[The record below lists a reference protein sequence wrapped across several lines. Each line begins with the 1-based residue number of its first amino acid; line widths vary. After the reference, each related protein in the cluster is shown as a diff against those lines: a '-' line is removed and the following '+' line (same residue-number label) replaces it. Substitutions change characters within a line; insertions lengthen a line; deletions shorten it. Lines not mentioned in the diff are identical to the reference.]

1 MSWLFL
7 IGVACDG
14 VGAFMIAWPILHAS
28 SAAREAGRPRWG
40 GDHWAP
46 FVRDRETRLV
56 QYEPCSSSEDSHCK
70 QRATWFGSA
79 DSGR

>member
-14 VGAFMIAWPILHAS
+14 IGAFMIAWPILRPS

-40 GDHWAP
+40 GDHCAP
-46 FVRDRETRLV
+46 FVRDLETRLIRCRGV
-56 QYEPCSSSEDSHCK
+56 IDAP
-70 QRATWFGSA
+70 RAHGQKGETTVLRRHTF
-79 DSGR
+79 